1 MNRQTAWI
9 LPVALLIAACSTTPT
24 RPGSTSP
31 SGYGGGYLAG
41 DGPGA
46 QDAATLGA
54 VPDAVPRAEPLNRYA
69 NRPYEALGVRYEPLT
84 AVGTYRE
91 RGVASWYGKKFH
103 GQRTSS
109 GEVYDMYGMTAA
121 HKTLPIPSYA
131 RVTNLSNGKSVIVRV
146 NDRGPFVRGRIM
158 DVSYAAAYRLGIIG
172 SGSAEV
178 EVESLSPGR
187 DLPTA
192 PAVVARPIQM
202 EVPHTEAIPA
212 ATRPAHGVY
221 LQLGSFR
228 SPQGAESF
236 LAHMQEE
243 LSGVPKQ
250 LMLST
255 SGGLSRVHL
264 GPYRTA
270 DEARASASQLESRL
284 GFRPFVSV
292 Q

>member
-1 MNRQTAWI
+1 MNRQTALI

-24 RPGSTSP
+24 HPGHPTSP
-31 SGYGGGYLAG
+31 SGNTGGYLAG

-46 QDAATLGA
+46 QDAATLA
-54 VPDAVPRAEPLNRYA
+54 SVPDAVPRAEPLNRYA
-69 NRPYEALGVRYEPLT
+69 NRPYEALGVRYEPLA
-84 AVGTYRE
+84 AVGTYKE
-91 RGVASWYGKKFH
+91 RGIASWYGKKFH

-131 RVTNLSNGKSVIVRV
+131 RVTNLSNGRSVIVRV

-172 SGSAEV
+172 SGSGEV
-178 EVESLSPGR
+178 EVESLAPGHDSP
-187 DLPTA
+187 P
-192 PAVVARPIQM
+192 PVVAQPIQM
-202 EVPHTEAIPA
+202 EVPRTEPIVPA
-212 ATRPAHGVY
+212 VNPTHGVY

-236 LAHMQEE
+236 LAHMREE
-243 LSGVPKQ
+243 LNGVGKR

-270 DEARASASQLESRL
+270 EEARASASQLESRL
-284 GFRPFVSV
+284 GFKPFVSI